1 MVMKMNTTKTVKY
14 ILIIVFCLSSFS
26 CKKAFQLSPE
36 NVLTPPNMYQNV
48 NDADAA
54 LFGVMGKW
62 IGVMDRYVVQNELRG
77 DLMDVTQNADKY
89 LHQLSEHAVT
99 TDNPWADPRPYY
111 SLIIDCNDV
120 MNNYKIM
127 LANKRMSQTDYDIHN
142 AEVTA
147 IWAWTYLQ
155 VGIHYG
161 TVPYVTDNLAN
172 LTDLN
177 DTSKYP
183 FLTLDQL
190 LDKLLAVMLAIPAA
204 NMQPIEII
212 GPARLTV
219 INSNGLNLIRTIDG
233 YNTVRMF
240 LNRQELIGELYLW
253 KDNYTM
259 AAHWFRM
266 PLEYGPIIDPT
277 LTDVFLQFMREYP
290 STNGFSSTGNA
301 WPQMFL
307 STFDND
313 DKDDILV
320 NLPFDKAFLPGNPFV
335 TLFSHAG
342 KYQLKP
348 SALAIKNWASQTRN
362 DNGTAQGSLGSPG
375 DIYRAAGSYTPG
387 AEPEVKK
394 LLGAFDPTQPFNT
407 NGKIVLTRAGGILLH
422 FAEAANRDGR
432 DELATG
438 LLNTGF
444 NSNAFIFNGIPPVP
458 TNVVNIKQNF
468 DPNPDYYFD
477 GRQGTFPVFAGPWE
491 RFTGM
496 RQHVGLTFSTVDSTK
511 YFDMSIKG
519 QFQKPITNAHGLALA
534 IEDQLVF
541 EDALEMAYEGVRW
554 GDLLRVARRREKEA
568 PGTGLTFMKS
578 HISAK
583 FVAAGL
589 PIPDG
594 VNKLGASTTNWY
606 MPFRIN

>member
-1 MVMKMNTTKTVKY
+1 MNTTKTAKY
-14 ILIIVFCLSSFS
+14 ILLIVFCLTGFS
-26 CKKAFQLSPE
+26 CKKAFDITPE
-36 NVLTPPNMYQNV
+36 NVLTTANNYQDV

-54 LFGVMGKW
+54 LFGVLGKW

-89 LHQLSEHAVT
+89 LRQLSEHAVT
-99 TDNPWADPRPYY
+99 TDNPWADPKPYY

-120 MNNYKIM
+120 LNNYAIM
-127 LANKRMSQTDYDIHN
+127 LQNKRISQTDYDIRR
-142 AEVTA
+142 AEVLG

-161 TVPYVTDNLAN
+161 TAPYITDSLAN

-177 DTSKYP
+177 DNSKYP
-183 FLTLDQL
+183 LLTIDQI
-190 LDKLLAVMLAIPAA
+190 LDKLIAAMLTIPAA

-212 GPARLTV
+212 GPSRLTL
-219 INSNGLNLIRTIDG
+219 INSSGASLIRTIDG

-240 LNRQELIGELYLW
+240 LNRQQLLGELYLW
-253 KDNYTM
+253 KDNYTQ
-259 AAHWFRM
+259 AAHWYRM

-277 LTDVFLQFMREYP
+277 VADVYLQYMREYP
-290 STNGFSSTGNA
+290 STNGYLSSTGVNN

-362 DNGTAQGSLGSPG
+362 DASSGAAAGQGSPG

-394 LLGAFDPTQPFNT
+394 LLGSFDPTQPFNT

-432 DELATG
+432 DRLTSG
-438 LLNTGF
+438 MLNTGF
-444 NSNAFIFNGIPPVP
+444 GSNSIFRGPPPVP
-458 TNVVNIKQNF
+458 SNVSTIEQNF
-468 DPNPDYYFD
+468 DTNPDYYFD
-477 GRQGTFPVFAGPWE
+477 GRNGQFPFFAGPWE

-496 RQHVGLTFSTVDSTK
+496 RGHVNLTQSLVDSTK
-511 YFDMSIKG
+511 YFDMSNKG
-519 QFQKPITNAHGLALA
+519 LWYKPVTNAKGLMLDL
-534 IEDQLVF
+534 EDRLVF
-541 EDALEMAYEGVRW
+541 EDGMEMAYEGVRW

-568 PGTGLTFMKS
+568 PGTGLSFMKS
-578 HISAK
+578 HIAAK

-589 PIPDG
+589 PIPNG
-594 VNKLGASTTNWY
+594 VNNLGANTASWY
-606 MPFRIN
+606 MPFRLN